1 MILVYSHSLTPC
13 IRILSLLLSLTLFTL
28 LPWLL
33 LQSFLVLSFYL
44 LSSSMLSPA
53 LLTSLLEAL
62 SLSMKV
68 RTQSNRLLVSLLNL
82 CTPLLCPFSIES
94 LSLRK
99 VKTLIVHGRSTVETT
114 RFGVRTVQQL
124 VVVEDGVVEEPKV
137 FAIVDGVWE
146 VANGFEEGGNKW
158 F

>member
-1 MILVYSHSLTPC
+1 
-13 IRILSLLLSLTLFTL
+13 
-28 LPWLL
+28 
-33 LQSFLVLSFYL
+33 
-44 LSSSMLSPA
+44 MLSPA

-62 SLSMKV
+62 SLSM
-68 RTQSNRLLVSLLNL
+68 
-82 CTPLLCPFSIES
+82 
-94 LSLRK
+94 K

>member
-1 MILVYSHSLTPC
+1 MYPVEASTYELVLIITRSP
-13 IRILSLLLSLTLFTL
+13 TLFV
-28 LPWLL
+28 
-33 LQSFLVLSFYL
+33 SLSNLY
-44 LSSSMLSPA
+44 
-53 LLTSLLEAL
+53 TSL
-62 SLSMKV
+62 V
-68 RTQSNRLLVSLLNL
+68 
-82 CTPLLCPFSIES
+82 CPFLIES

-158 F
+158 FLGGV